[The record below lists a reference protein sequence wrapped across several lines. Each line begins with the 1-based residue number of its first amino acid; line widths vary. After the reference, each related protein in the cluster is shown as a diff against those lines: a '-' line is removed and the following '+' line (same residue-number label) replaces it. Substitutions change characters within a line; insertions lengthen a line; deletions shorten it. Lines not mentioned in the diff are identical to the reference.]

1 MQMSSKESTSE
12 NGCHIASKPHTL
24 KLNKIKKIE
33 SFQKLWAECK
43 LVSILILWARWPARH
58 VYRPAVWWGRQ
69 EGVREHSETVKKTN
83 KTNNFLY
90 LRIKHLFTSFVL
102 NVLGRFFLFFI
113 NLDPF
118 QFFHHM
124 FAYRMCVFL
133 LNSPYFLF
141 CFTSIVLRI
150 LLFYKYFSPSFS
162 FQTFKVGCRSRID
175 ENINI

>member
-69 EGVREHSETVKKTN
+69 EGVREHSETVKKQKQNKQFSLPEN
-83 KTNNFLY
+83 KTFIYQLCVKCPWKIFSFLY
-90 LRIKHLFTSFVL
+90 KSGPIPILPPYVCLQDVCFSLEFTLFFVL
-102 NVLGRFFLFFI
+102 FHKHCIEDSVVLQILFPLIFI
-113 NLDPF
+113 
-118 QFFHHM
+118 
-124 FAYRMCVFL
+124 
-133 LNSPYFLF
+133 S
-141 CFTSIVLRI
+141 
-150 LLFYKYFSPSFS
+150 
-162 FQTFKVGCRSRID
+162 
-175 ENINI
+175 NI

>member
-69 EGVREHSETVKKTN
+69 EGVREHSETVKKQKK

-102 NVLGRFFLFFI
+102 NVLGRFFSFLYKSGPIPILPPYVCLQDVCFSLEFTLFFV
-113 NLDPF
+113 L
-118 QFFHHM
+118 FHKH
-124 FAYRMCVFL
+124 CIEDSVVL
-133 LNSPYFLF
+133 QILF
-141 CFTSIVLRI
+141 PLIFIS
-150 LLFYKYFSPSFS
+150 
-162 FQTFKVGCRSRID
+162 
-175 ENINI
+175 NI